1 MVNDMQKAIYDNME
15 SFDKVTIVKENGISG
30 IVSFS
35 CEVVDVY
42 AIGDNMVIEYILIHK
57 NGRKGNSIEELLINP
72 ETKLLI
78 SKGLYTYDFT
88 NDFTNL
94 YISKGDSKE
103 NKVSMLDYSAWLQVA
118 KEQTNTKDII
128 YSNF

>member
-57 NGRKGNSIEELLINP
+57 NGRKGNTIEELLINP
-72 ETKLLI
+72 DTKLLI
-78 SKGLYTYDFT
+78 SKGLYTYSFD
-88 NDFTNL
+88 DL
-94 YISKGDSKE
+94 YLRKGNSKE
-103 NKVSMLDYSAWLQVA
+103 NKVSMLDYSTWLQVA

>member
-15 SFDKVTIVKENGISG
+15 SFDKVTIAKENGISG

-57 NGRKGNSIEELLINP
+57 NGRKGNAIEALLINP
-72 ETKLLI
+72 DTKILI

-88 NDFTNL
+88 DL
-94 YISKGDSKE
+94 YMNKGNSKE
-103 NKVSMLDYSAWLQVA
+103 NKISMLDYSAWLQVA
-118 KEQTNTKDII
+118 KEQTNVKDII

>member
-57 NGRKGNSIEELLINP
+57 NGRKGNAIEALLICP
-72 ETKLLI
+72 DTKILI
-78 SKGLYTYDFT
+78 SKGLYTYNFA
-88 NDFTNL
+88 NL

-103 NKVSMLDYSAWLQVA
+103 NKVSMLDYSTWLQVA
-118 KEQTNTKDII
+118 KEQTNVKDII

>member
-35 CEVVDVY
+35 CEVVDIY
-42 AIGDNMVIEYILIHK
+42 AIGDNMMIEYIRIK
-57 NGRKGNSIEELLINP
+57 NNGRKGNTIEELLICP
-72 ETKLLI
+72 DTKLLI
-78 SKGLYTYDFT
+78 SKGLYTYSFA
-88 NDFTNL
+88 NL
-94 YISKGDSKE
+94 YISKGNGKE
-103 NKVSMLDYSAWLQVA
+103 NKVSMLEYSAWLQVA

>member
-1 MVNDMQKAIYDNME
+1 MINDMQKAIYDNME

-30 IVSFS
+30 IVTSS

-42 AIGDNMVIEYILIHK
+42 AIGDNMMIEYIHIK
-57 NGRKGNSIEELLINP
+57 NNGRKGNTIEELLINP
-72 ETKLLI
+72 DTKILI
-78 SKGLYTYDFT
+78 SKGLYTYSFD
-88 NDFTNL
+88 NL
-94 YISKGDSKE
+94 YVNKGNCKE
-103 NKVSMLDYSAWLQVA
+103 NKVSMLDYSTWLQVA

>member
-30 IVSFS
+30 IVVFS
-35 CEVVDVY
+35 CEIVDIY
-42 AIGDNMVIEYILIHK
+42 AVGDNMMIEYIHIK
-57 NGRKGNSIEELLINP
+57 NNGRKGNTIEELSICP
-72 ETKLLI
+72 DTKLLI
-78 SKGLYTYDFT
+78 SKGLYTYNFA
-88 NDFTNL
+88 NL
-94 YISKGDSKE
+94 YINKGNSKE
-103 NKVSMLDYSAWLQVA
+103 NKVSMLEYSTWLQVA

>member
-15 SFDKVTIVKENGISG
+15 SFDKVTIAKENGISG

-42 AIGDNMVIEYILIHK
+42 AVGDNMMIEYIPIK
-57 NGRKGNSIEELLINP
+57 NNGRKGNTIEELLINP
-72 ETKLLI
+72 ETKVLI
-78 SKGLYTYDFT
+78 SKGLYTYSF
-88 NDFTNL
+88 NDL
-94 YISKGDSKE
+94 YMNKGNSKE
-103 NKVSMLDYSAWLQVA
+103 NKVSMLEYSTWLQVA
-118 KEQTNTKDII
+118 KEQTNIKDIV

>member
-57 NGRKGNSIEELLINP
+57 NGRKGNAIEALLINP
-72 ETKLLI
+72 DTRLLI
-78 SKGLYTYDFT
+78 SKGLYTYDF
-88 NDFTNL
+88 DNL
-94 YISKGDSKE
+94 YISKGNGKE
-103 NKVSMLDYSAWLQVA
+103 NKVSMLEYSTWLQVA
-118 KEQTNTKDII
+118 KEQTNTKDIV

>member
-30 IVSFS
+30 IVSFN

-42 AIGDNMVIEYILIHK
+42 AIGDNMMIEYILIHK
-57 NGRKGNSIEELLINP
+57 NGRKGNAIEELLINP
-72 ETKLLI
+72 DTKLLI
-78 SKGLYTYDFT
+78 SKGLCTYNFAD
-88 NDFTNL
+88 L
-94 YISKGDSKE
+94 YISKGNGKE
-103 NKVSMLDYSAWLQVA
+103 NKVSMLEYSTWLQVA